1 MSAPVPA
8 SGEWLAEHW
17 WLLWALFAVSAI
29 IAHRLRRDGGEGR
42 LPRRI
47 AAALFNPC
55 GSRDARPRE
64 VTARVIGL
72 VFAGVVLAA
81 LAAGLAAW
89 VAA

>member
-17 WLLWALFAVSAI
+17 WLLWAPFAVSAI
-29 IAHRLRRDGGEGR
+29 IAYRLRRDGGDGS

-47 AAALFNPC
+47 ASPLFNLS
-55 GSRDARPRE
+55 GSRGARPRE
-64 VTARVIGL
+64 VTAPVIVL

-89 VAA
+89 LAA

>member
-1 MSAPVPA
+1 MSAPA
-8 SGEWLAEHW
+8 SGDWLGKYW

-29 IAHRLRRDGGEGR
+29 IAYRLRRDDGEGS

-47 AAALFNPC
+47 ASALFNLP
-55 GSRDARPRE
+55 GSRGARPRE
-64 VTARVIGL
+64 VTAPVIVL

-89 VAA
+89 LAA